1 MLQLAI
7 IMWMMIELSAPSWCY
22 TLWWIMLVA
31 TVIKDAISLIEL
43 GQKLKE

>member
-7 IMWMMIELSAPSWCY
+7 TMWMMIELSAPSWCY
-22 TLWWIMLVA
+22 TLWWIMLIA

-43 GQKLKE
+43 GQKLKD